1 MDGGKIGE
9 KLGEEDMQKGTMLMY
24 RRGKDLKRV
33 LYREQFEGRSLLKGL
48 VKVREQQQG
57 KVGLT
62 IYFGLERKGC
72 I

>member
-1 MDGGKIGE
+1 
-9 KLGEEDMQKGTMLMY
+9 MLMY

-33 LYREQFEGRSLLKGL
+33 LYREQCEGRSLLKGL

-57 KVGLT
+57 KGGLT